1 MIKFNDLKELNLVYT
16 VDYALSMVIVYTVD
30 YALSMVIFTLK
41 SICFVQPFLNM

>member
-1 MIKFNDLKELNLVYT
+1 MIKFNDLKELNL
-16 VDYALSMVIVYTVD
+16 VYTVD